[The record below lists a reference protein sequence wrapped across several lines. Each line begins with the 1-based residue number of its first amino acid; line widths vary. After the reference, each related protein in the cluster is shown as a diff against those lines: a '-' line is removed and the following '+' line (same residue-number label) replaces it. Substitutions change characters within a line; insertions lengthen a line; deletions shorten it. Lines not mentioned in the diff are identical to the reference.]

1 MNILNLLFVLWMNP
15 AHFHPIH
22 IAVSEVQYAQ
32 DIKALQV
39 MHKIF
44 IDDFED
50 HIERI
55 EAAQGNTINLKL
67 SSKNEAPDTDAY
79 IKKYIE
85 NHFEI
90 RVDGKVYTGNYLGKE
105 YETDAVWIY
114 IEIEN
119 VPRPKQI
126 QIKNTILVDFHSDQ
140 SNFIHFNIAN
150 QKKSLRYHRGET
162 TQRVDFK

>member
-1 MNILNLLFVLWMNP
+1 MNFLTILFF
-15 AHFHPIH
+15 AHFMQVNAHPIH
-22 IAVSEVQYAQ
+22 IAVSEVQYAA

-50 HIERI
+50 HMEQM
-55 EAAQGNTINLKL
+55 EAKRGNAIDLKL
-67 SSKNEAPDTDAY
+67 ATKKEHSEADAY

-85 NHFEI
+85 RHFEI
-90 RVDGKVYTGNYLGKE
+90 RADGKQYTGKYLGKE
-105 YETDAVWIY
+105 YETDAVWLY

-126 QIKNTILVDFHSDQ
+126 QIKNTILIDFYDDQ

-150 QKKSLRYHRGET
+150 QRKSLRYYRGET
-162 TQRVDFK
+162 TQTVAFK